1 MARNAL
7 TAILLWVLVLLIP
20 TFSFSDYHLFQLT
33 MVVVYAIAILGLA
46 ILTGFNGQI
55 SLGHGAFYAIGA
67 YVTAIL
73 MYQYNVPYWA
83 TLPVSAFVCGIVGFL
98 IGLPALRLGGLYL
111 ALTTFALA
119 VAVPQLL
126 KHNALEPWTGGVQGL
141 VIDKPDPPFGLDL
154 SPDQWL
160 YMFSLTTGALLFL
173 LAWNIVRGRIGRAM
187 MAIRDHSLAAE
198 AMGIDIALLK
208 TRTFALSALYTGV
221 AGSLGAIV
229 VQFVAPDSFG
239 IFVSIYFFVGLVVGG
254 VASIGGAIIGGAFI
268 EYIPN
273 LAESVSKAAPGAVYG
288 IILILTM
295 FLMPQGVAGFLRD
308 EWRVLTG
315 VADARLRRLD
325 FLGRFLALNILLG
338 LVAYFFAWNTLDVIA
353 VPVLQA
359 IAAVWFGARR
369 AWDIGRPWWLG
380 LGLAIPVLSIVP
392 FTYLVL
398 IPRQAGSPIFW
409 ESGGL
414 LRFRREAKSGE
425 LRPATAGE
433 PSAENVSGAAAMSRI
448 AGPDARSQRSV

>member
-7 TAILLWVLVLLIP
+7 IAIVVWLLVLLAP

-67 YVTAIL
+67 YVTAVL
-73 MYQYNVPYWA
+73 MYQYEVPYWA
-83 TLPVSAFVCGIVGFL
+83 TLPVSAIVCAVVGFL

-126 KHNALEPWTGGVQGL
+126 KHDALEPWTGGVQGL
-141 VIDKPDPPFGLDL
+141 VIDKPDPPFGLDI

-160 YMFSLTTGALLFL
+160 YMFSLTIGALLFL
-173 LAWNIVRGRIGRAM
+173 LARNIVRGRIGRAM

-198 AMGIDIALLK
+198 AMGIDIALLE
-208 TRTFALSALYTGV
+208 TRTFALSALYAGV

-254 VASIGGAIIGGAFI
+254 VSSIGGAIFGGFFI
-268 EYIPN
+268 EFIPN
-273 LAESVSKAAPGAVYG
+273 IAEKVSKAAPGAVYG
-288 IILILTM
+288 VILIAVM
-295 FLMPQGVAGFLRD
+295 FLMPGGVAGFIGSL
-308 EWRVLTG
+308 
-315 VADARLRRLD
+315 
-325 FLGRFLALNILLG
+325 
-338 LVAYFFAWNTLDVIA
+338 FA
-353 VPVLQA
+353 
-359 IAAVWFGARR
+359 
-369 AWDIGRPWWLG
+369 
-380 LGLAIPVLSIVP
+380 
-392 FTYLVL
+392 
-398 IPRQAGSPIFW
+398 
-409 ESGGL
+409 
-414 LRFRREAKSGE
+414 RFRRGTKSAE
-425 LRPATAGE
+425 LRPVAIG
-433 PSAENVSGAAAMSRI
+433 SSGANDVS
-448 AGPDARSQRSV
+448 AGVPGGAEPDPGHRGV

>member
-1 MARNAL
+1 MGK
-7 TAILLWVLVLLIP
+7 TAVWGIVLWLAATIVPTLLL
-20 TFSFSDYHLFQLT
+20 SDYHLFQCT

-67 YVTAIL
+67 YTTAIL
-73 MYQYNVPYWA
+73 MYQYDVPYWA
-83 TLPVSAFVCGIVGFL
+83 TLPASAIVCGIVGFL

-126 KHNALEPWTGGVQGL
+126 KHNVLEPWTGGVQGL
-141 VIDKPDPPFGLDL
+141 VIDKPDPPFGLAM

-160 YMFSLTTGALLFL
+160 YIFALAVGAALFL
-173 LAWNIVRGRIGRAM
+173 LAWNIVRGRIGRGM

-208 TRTFALSALYTGV
+208 TRTFALSALYTGI

-268 EYIPN
+268 EFVPN
-273 LAESVSKAAPGAVYG
+273 LAEKVSKAAPGAVYG
-288 IILILTM
+288 VILIAVM
-295 FLMPQGVAGFLRD
+295 FLMPGGAAGFI
-308 EWRVLTG
+308 G
-315 VADARLRRLD
+315 S
-325 FLGRFLALNILLG
+325 
-338 LVAYFFAWNTLDVIA
+338 LVA
-353 VPVLQA
+353 
-359 IAAVWFGARR
+359 
-369 AWDIGRPWWLG
+369 
-380 LGLAIPVLSIVP
+380 
-392 FTYLVL
+392 
-398 IPRQAGSPIFW
+398 
-409 ESGGL
+409 
-414 LRFRREAKSGE
+414 RFRRGTKSAE
-425 LRPATAGE
+425 LRPVAIG
-433 PSAENVSGAAAMSRI
+433 SSGANDVP
-448 AGPDARSQRSV
+448 AGVPGGAEPDPGGHRSL

>member
-1 MARNAL
+1 MIAPSLLRAGIVAIVLWLIVAL
-7 TAILLWVLVLLIP
+7 LP
-20 TFSFSDYHLFQLT
+20 TFLFSDYHLFQLT

-73 MYQYNVPYWA
+73 MSEYDVPYWA
-83 TLPVSAFVCGIVGFL
+83 TLPISAIACAAVGFL

-126 KHNALEPWTGGVQGL
+126 KHNALEKWTGGVQGL

-160 YMFSLTTGALLFL
+160 YLFSLFVGGLLFL
-173 LAWNIVRGRIGRAM
+173 LAWNVVRGRIGRAM
-187 MAIRDHSLAAE
+187 RAIRDHALAAE

-254 VASIGGAIIGGAFI
+254 VASIGGAIFGGLFI
-268 EYIPN
+268 EFVPN
-273 LAESVSKAAPGAVYG
+273 LAERVSKAAPGAVYG
-288 IILILTM
+288 VILIAVM
-295 FLMPQGVAGFLRD
+295 FLMPGGVAGF
-308 EWRVLTG
+308 VG
-315 VADARLRRLD
+315 S
-325 FLGRFLALNILLG
+325 
-338 LVAYFFAWNTLDVIA
+338 LV
-353 VPVLQA
+353 
-359 IAAVWFGARR
+359 
-369 AWDIGRPWWLG
+369 
-380 LGLAIPVLSIVP
+380 S
-392 FTYLVL
+392 
-398 IPRQAGSPIFW
+398 
-409 ESGGL
+409 
-414 LRFRREAKSGE
+414 RFRRGSKSALVAPANRGKSGADDVPS
-425 LRPATAGE
+425 PAA
-433 PSAENVSGAAAMSRI
+433 VSHG
-448 AGPDARSQRSV
+448 AGPDTGVNRRL

>member
-7 TAILLWVLVLLIP
+7 LAILAWLVVAFLP
-20 TFSFSDYHLFQLT
+20 TFLLSDYHLFQLT
-33 MVVVYAIAILGLA
+33 MVIVYAIAILGLA

-67 YVTAIL
+67 YVTAVL

-83 TLPVSAFVCGIVGFL
+83 TLPVSAIVCAAFGFL

-126 KHNALEPWTGGVQGL
+126 KHDALEPWTGGVQGL

-160 YMFSLTTGALLFL
+160 YLFSLFVGAVLFL

-208 TRTFALSALYTGV
+208 TRTFALSAMYTGI

-254 VASIGGAIIGGAFI
+254 VSSIGGAIFGGLFI
-268 EYIPN
+268 EFVPN
-273 LAESVSKAAPGAVYG
+273 LAEKVSKAAPGAVYG
-288 IILILTM
+288 VILIAVM
-295 FLMPQGVAGFLRD
+295 FLMPGGVAGFVGSL
-308 EWRVLTG
+308 
-315 VADARLRRLD
+315 
-325 FLGRFLALNILLG
+325 
-338 LVAYFFAWNTLDVIA
+338 FA
-353 VPVLQA
+353 
-359 IAAVWFGARR
+359 
-369 AWDIGRPWWLG
+369 
-380 LGLAIPVLSIVP
+380 
-392 FTYLVL
+392 
-398 IPRQAGSPIFW
+398 
-409 ESGGL
+409 
-414 LRFRREAKSGE
+414 RFRRGTKSVE
-425 LRPATAGE
+425 LRPAMIGE
-433 PSAENVSGAAAMSRI
+433 SVANNVSAGVPGGAE
-448 AGPDARSQRSV
+448 PDPGGNRGV